1 MSSNLLERLRRRV
14 GFQLSLW
21 FVLLF
26 LLSSVALFVLTYYL
40 LAAAIQNR
48 ERILLGARLKEATQ
62 LYENGGVNA
71 LREWVQNQPPKLQKM
86 FYVRLVNT
94 GNSVMLLNA
103 PEDWITFQDTTT
115 NWQEYRQEAGDVIRL
130 PKDEEK
136 DLVL

>member
-48 ERILLGARLKEATQ
+48 ERILLEGRLKDAAS
-62 LYENGGVNA
+62 LYQNGGVSA
-71 LREWVQNQPPKLQKM
+71 LQEWVQNQPPKLQSM
-86 FYVRLVNT
+86 SQAPERPQRGRLHQSRHGRPRLVVPT
-94 GNSVMLLNA
+94 LLSLHQPDSHFVFDSVA
-103 PEDWITFQDTTT
+103 
-115 NWQEYRQEAGDVIRL
+115 
-130 PKDEEK
+130 
-136 DLVL
+136 